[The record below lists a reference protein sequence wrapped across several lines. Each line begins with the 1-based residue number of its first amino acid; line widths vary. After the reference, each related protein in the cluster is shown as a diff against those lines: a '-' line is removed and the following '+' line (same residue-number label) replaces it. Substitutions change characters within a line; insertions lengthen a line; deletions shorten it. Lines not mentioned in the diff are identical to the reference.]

1 MDFAIQSVV
10 YNPLTTMSNKKTFVF
25 QVKVCINVS
34 SAQYADSDV
43 INRFKSST
51 THWCAIRWE
60 EVNVFVLL

>member
-10 YNPLTTMSNKKTFVF
+10 YNSLTAMSNKKTFVF

-51 THWCAIRWE
+51 TH
-60 EVNVFVLL
+60 